1 MNHTLNHIY
10 LHLFS
15 FIELPFL
22 SLILQLLSYFEN
34 LHVADVHPSQS
45 SFLHTSRLQM
55 HPAGF
60 IIYSLP
66 PPEIPSCLTALYS
79 FLWLQPLKAFF
90 STSRS
95 DASMPVL
102 PGLLGFCSRLSSF
115 AARDSAI
122 GSVCATPCNNAI
134 IHARERRRW
143 ECYTA
148 AGPCL
153 TCRILNKDW
162 RITKHDEAFFF
173 LTHIQHKDG
182 VCANALLHHIMTS
195 VTSGW
200 IKESFVSERG

>member
-1 MNHTLNHIY
+1 
-10 LHLFS
+10 
-15 FIELPFL
+15 
-22 SLILQLLSYFEN
+22 
-34 LHVADVHPSQS
+34 
-45 SFLHTSRLQM
+45 M

-95 DASMPVL
+95 DTSISAL
-102 PGLLGFCSRLSSF
+102 PGLLGFRSRLSFF

-122 GSVCATPCNNAI
+122 SSVRATPCNNAI

-148 AGPCL
+148 AGPSL
-153 TCRILNKDW
+153 TCRILNQDW
-162 RITKHDEAFFF
+162 
-173 LTHIQHKDG
+173 
-182 VCANALLHHIMTS
+182 
-195 VTSGW
+195 W
-200 IKESFVSERG
+200 IKKRDRARLFLHTFSTKTESAPTLCWLMSWLLWRQAG